1 MTEFGRVITQNEHN
15 LHNGNFQFIGG
26 EHILAR
32 AKYQVLVIPYHIENG
47 NVKYCIF
54 KRNDMKVWQFIAGGG
69 EDEDE
74 TIIISAKREAYEEA
88 NIGMDCNYSVLDTQ
102 NSIPT
107 YCFKEARKIWDE
119 NCLVIPEYTFAVRMD
134 TTILELSQE
143 HTEYEWVDYKT
154 ALKRLRYD
162 SNKTALWELDS
173 KIKLET
179 LN

>member
-1 MTEFGRVITQNEHN
+1 MRQKKENSYHYLLNYFRVNC
-15 LHNGNFQFIGG
+15 
-26 EHILAR
+26 
-32 AKYQVLVIPYHIENG
+32 
-47 NVKYCIF
+47 YCGYT
-54 KRNDMKVWQFIAGGG
+54 KKGQFIASGG

-88 NIGMDCNYSVLDTQ
+88 NIGMDCKYSVLDTQ

-107 YCFKEARKIWDE
+107 YCFKEARKIWGE
-119 NCLVIPEYTFAVRMD
+119 NCLVIPEYTFAARMD

-154 ALKRLRYD
+154 ALKKLSYD

-173 KIKLET
+173 KIKLGT

>member
-1 MTEFGRVITQNEHN
+1 M
-15 LHNGNFQFIGG
+15 
-26 EHILAR
+26 AR

-88 NIGMDCNYSVLDTQ
+88 NIDMDCKYSVLDTQ

-107 YCFKEARKIWDE
+107 YCFKEARKIWGEKEKGD
-119 NCLVIPEYTFAVRMD
+119 LTFLIAFY
-134 TTILELSQE
+134 I
-143 HTEYEWVDYKT
+143 DY
-154 ALKRLRYD
+154 L
-162 SNKTALWELDS
+162 
-173 KIKLET
+173 
-179 LN
+179 

>member
-1 MTEFGRVITQNEHN
+1 M
-15 LHNGNFQFIGG
+15 
-26 EHILAR
+26 AR

-88 NIGMDCNYSVLDTQ
+88 NIGMDCKYSVLDTQ

-107 YCFKEARKIWDE
+107 YCFKEARKYG
-119 NCLVIPEYTFAVRMD
+119 V
-134 TTILELSQE
+134 
-143 HTEYEWVDYKT
+143 
-154 ALKRLRYD
+154 
-162 SNKTALWELDS
+162 
-173 KIKLET
+173 KIV
-179 LN
+179 

>member
-1 MTEFGRVITQNEHN
+1 M
-15 LHNGNFQFIGG
+15 
-26 EHILAR
+26 AR

-88 NIGMDCNYSVLDTQ
+88 NIGMDCKYSVLDTQ

-107 YCFKEARKIWDE
+107 
-119 NCLVIPEYTFAVRMD
+119 
-134 TTILELSQE
+134 
-143 HTEYEWVDYKT
+143 
-154 ALKRLRYD
+154 
-162 SNKTALWELDS
+162 
-173 KIKLET
+173 
-179 LN
+179 

>member
-1 MTEFGRVITQNEHN
+1 MNYFRVNC
-15 LHNGNFQFIGG
+15 
-26 EHILAR
+26 
-32 AKYQVLVIPYHIENG
+32 
-47 NVKYCIF
+47 YCGYT
-54 KRNDMKVWQFIAGGG
+54 KKGQFIAGGG

-88 NIGMDCNYSVLDTQ
+88 NIGMDCKYSVLDTQ

-107 YCFKEARKIWDE
+107 YCFKEARKIWGE
-119 NCLVIPEYTFAVRMD
+119 NCLVIPEYTFAARMN

-143 HTEYEWVDYKT
+143 HTKYEWVDYKT

-173 KIKLET
+173 KIKLGT

>member
-1 MTEFGRVITQNEHN
+1 M
-15 LHNGNFQFIGG
+15 
-26 EHILAR
+26 AR

-74 TIIISAKREAYEEA
+74 K
-88 NIGMDCNYSVLDTQ
+88 YSVLDTQ

-107 YCFKEARKIWDE
+107 YCFKEERKIWGE
-119 NCLVIPEYTFAVRMD
+119 NCLVIPEYTFAARMD

-143 HTEYEWVDYKT
+143 HTKYEWVDYKT

-173 KIKLET
+173 KIKLGT

>member
-54 KRNDMKVWQFIAGGG
+54 KRHDMKVWQFIAGGG

-88 NIGMDCNYSVLDTQ
+88 NIGMDCKYSVLDTQ

-107 YCFKEARKIWDE
+107 YCFKEARKI
-119 NCLVIPEYTFAVRMD
+119 
-134 TTILELSQE
+134 
-143 HTEYEWVDYKT
+143 
-154 ALKRLRYD
+154 
-162 SNKTALWELDS
+162 
-173 KIKLET
+173 
-179 LN
+179 

>member
-1 MTEFGRVITQNEHN
+1 MIFNTRISIISVSYTHLDVYKRQ
-15 LHNGNFQFIGG
+15 G

-88 NIGMDCNYSVLDTQ
+88 NIGMDCKYSVLDTQ

-107 YCFKEARKIWDE
+107 YCFKEARKI
-119 NCLVIPEYTFAVRMD
+119 
-134 TTILELSQE
+134 
-143 HTEYEWVDYKT
+143 
-154 ALKRLRYD
+154 
-162 SNKTALWELDS
+162 
-173 KIKLET
+173 
-179 LN
+179 